1 MSNADLIGGFLSGAC
16 DATLAPDT
24 RDAAL
29 KCLADWTGVT
39 IAGGHEPVARAVARY
54 ADLDDAAAPLF
65 AIDAEPEKAALLNG
79 TAAHALDFDDTHIP
93 TDSHFSAVLWA
104 TLLAMTDPKFDN
116 GDRSLRAFIAGY
128 EVAAKLSGR
137 RMGFSLQFRWFHPS
151 GVLGRIASAAAGA
164 AFLALDADRAA
175 HAVALATT
183 QASGLRGTLGSMAK
197 PFQVGR
203 AAADGIVCATLARS
217 GFDASLD
224 LLEPDGGFARAF
236 VQDGSAQLAALD
248 TETLG
253 TDWAVLRTSFKPYAC
268 LHGIHPSIDA
278 ARDIAGQID
287 PAAVTAITAY
297 VAPGVKKVGH
307 FDDPKTPLEAK
318 FSVAFCVALALSG
331 READASGFTAD
342 TVKDPAIRRLTAMV
356 DVHPEEG
363 RKMLDSA
370 VEVTLADGRTLRGET
385 ALSLGHPGNPMDWL
399 DLGEKFMT
407 LTEPVLGDRAQPLLK
422 ALRDFDSPGAL
433 PEIARLLRS

>member
-1 MSNADLIGGFLSGAC
+1 MTNADLIGRFLAGAC
-16 DATLAPDT
+16 DGPLANEV
-24 RDAAL
+24 REAAL
-29 KCLADWTGVT
+29 KCLVDWTGVT
-39 IAGGHEPVARAVARY
+39 IAGGREPVARAVARY
-54 ADLDDAAAPLF
+54 ATSDDAAAPLF
-65 AIDAEPEKAALLNG
+65 STDADSEKAALLNG

-116 GDRSLRAFIAGY
+116 GDRMLRAFIAGY

-137 RMGFSLQFRWFHPS
+137 RMGFSLQFRWFHPT
-151 GVLGRIASAAAGA
+151 GVLGRIASAAAA
-164 AFLALDADRAA
+164 SAFLALDADRAA

-183 QASGLRGTLGSMAK
+183 QASGLRSALGSMAK

-217 GFDASLD
+217 GFDAALD

-236 VQDGSAQLAALD
+236 VQDGSARLATLD
-248 TETLG
+248 AETLG
-253 TDWAVLRTSFKPYAC
+253 TDWAVLKTSFKPYAC

-278 ARDIAGQID
+278 ARDIAGQVD
-287 PAAVTAITAY
+287 SAAITAITAY

-307 FDDPKTPLEAK
+307 FGNPKTPLEAK

-331 READASGFTAD
+331 REAGAADFASDTLAD
-342 TVKDPAIRRLTAMV
+342 PTLRRLTALV
-356 DVHPEEG
+356 DVRPEEG

-370 VEVTLADGRTLRGET
+370 VEVTMQDGRILRGAT
-385 ALSLGHPGNPMDWL
+385 ALSRGHPGNPMDWI
-399 DLGEKFMT
+399 DLGDKFLT
-407 LTEPVLGDRAQPLLK
+407 LTEPVLGNRAQPLLK
-422 ALRDFDSPGAL
+422 ALREFDSPGAL
-433 PEIARLLRS
+433 PEIARLLRP

>member
-1 MSNADLIGGFLSGAC
+1 MTNADLIGHFVSGAC
-16 DATLAPDT
+16 DGILADDA
-24 RDAAL
+24 RDAAI
-29 KCLADWTGVT
+29 KCLVDWTGVT
-39 IAGGHEPVARAVARY
+39 LAGSREPVTRAVARY
-54 ADLDDAAAPLF
+54 ANLDNAAAPLF
-65 AIDAEPEKAALLNG
+65 AKDAEPENAALLNG

-104 TLLAMTDPKFDN
+104 TLLAMTDPKVNN
-116 GDRSLRAFIAGY
+116 GDRMLRAFIAGY

-151 GVLGRIASAAAGA
+151 GVLGRIASAAAA
-164 AFLALDADRAA
+164 AAVLALDADRAA

-203 AAADGIVCATLARS
+203 AAADGIVCANLARS
-217 GFDASLD
+217 GFDAALD

-236 VQDGSAQLAALD
+236 VQDGSAQLATLD
-248 TETLG
+248 ADTLG
-253 TDWAVLRTSFKPYAC
+253 TDWAVLKTSFKPYAC

-278 ARDIAGQID
+278 AREIAGQID

-297 VAPGVKKVGH
+297 VAPGVKSVGH
-307 FDDPKTPLEAK
+307 FTDPKTPLEAK

-331 READASGFTAD
+331 REAGANGFTAA
-342 TVKDPAIRRLTAMV
+342 TVTDPTLQRLTALV

-370 VEVTLADGRTLRGET
+370 VEVTLQDGRILRGAT
-385 ALSLGHPGNPMDWL
+385 DLSLGHPGNPMDWI
-399 DLGEKFMT
+399 DLGEKFMS
-407 LTEPVLGDRAQPLLK
+407 LSEPILQDRAQPLLK
-422 ALRDFDSPGAL
+422 ALREFDSPGAL

>member
-1 MSNADLIGGFLSGAC
+1 MTNAHLIGSFLSGAC
-16 DATLAPDT
+16 DGAMAEDA

-29 KCLADWTGVT
+29 KCLVDWTGVT
-39 IAGGHEPVARAVARY
+39 IAGGREPVARAVARY
-54 ADLDDAAAPLF
+54 ANLDDAAAPLF
-65 AIDAEPEKAALLNG
+65 AIDAAPETAALLNG

-104 TLLAMTDPKFDN
+104 TLLAMTDPKFEN

-151 GVLGRIASAAAGA
+151 GVLGRIASSASAA
-164 AFLALDADRAA
+164 AFLALDVDRAA

-203 AAADGIVCATLARS
+203 AAADGIVCANLARS
-217 GFDASLD
+217 GFEASLD

-253 TDWAVLRTSFKPYAC
+253 TDWAVLKTSFKPYAC

-278 ARDIAGQID
+278 AREIAGQVD
-287 PAAVTAITAY
+287 PAAIAAITAY

-331 READASGFTAD
+331 REAGASSFTAD
-342 TVKDPAIRRLTAMV
+342 SVNDPTIRRLTAMV

-370 VEVTLADGRTLRGET
+370 VEVTLADGRILRGET

-399 DLGEKFMT
+399 DLAEKFMT
-407 LTEPVLGDRAQPLLK
+407 LTEPVLRDRARPLLK
-422 ALRDFDSPGAL
+422 ALREFDSPGAL

>member
-1 MSNADLIGGFLSGAC
+1 MTNADLIGGFLSGAS
-16 DATLAPDT
+16 DAVLASDT

-29 KCLADWTGVT
+29 KCLVDWTGVT
-39 IAGGHEPVARAVARY
+39 IAGGREPVARAVARY

-65 AIDAEPEKAALLNG
+65 AIDAEPEKAALING

-151 GVLGRIASAAAGA
+151 GVLGRIASAAAAA
-164 AFLALDADRAA
+164 AFLALDANRAA

-183 QASGLRGTLGSMAK
+183 QASGLRSALGSMAK

-203 AAADGIVCATLARS
+203 AAADGVVCANLARS

-248 TETLG
+248 AESLG
-253 TDWAVLRTSFKPYAC
+253 KDWAVLKTSFKPYAC

-278 ARDIAGQID
+278 ARAIPGQID
-287 PAAVTAITAY
+287 PASVTAITAY

-307 FDDPKTPLEAK
+307 FSDPKTPLEAK

-331 READASGFTAD
+331 RDAGASGFTAN
-342 TVKDPAIRRLTAMV
+342 TVNDPAIRRLTALV
-356 DVHPEEG
+356 DVRPEEG

-370 VEVTLADGRTLRGET
+370 VEVTLADGRILRGET
-385 ALSLGHPGNPMDWL
+385 ALSLGHPGNPMDWI

-422 ALRDFDSPGAL
+422 ALREFDLPGAL
-433 PEIARLLRS
+433 PEITRLLRS

>member
-1 MSNADLIGGFLSGAC
+1 MTNADLIGRFVSGAC
-16 DATLAPDT
+16 DGTLADDA
-24 RDAAL
+24 RDAAI
-29 KCLADWTGVT
+29 KCLVDWTGVT
-39 IAGGHEPVARAVARY
+39 IAGSREPVARAVARY
-54 ADLDDAAAPLF
+54 AGLDDAAAPLF
-65 AIDAEPEKAALLNG
+65 ANDAEPEKAALVNG

-116 GDRSLRAFIAGY
+116 GDRMLRAFIAGY

-151 GVLGRIASAAAGA
+151 GVLGRIAAAAAAA

-183 QASGLRGTLGSMAK
+183 QASGLRSSLGSMAK

-203 AAADGIVCATLARS
+203 AAADGVACAKLAQS
-217 GFDASLD
+217 GFDAALD

-236 VQDGSAQLAALD
+236 VQDGSAHLTALD
-248 TETLG
+248 ADTLG
-253 TDWAVLRTSFKPYAC
+253 TDWAVLKTSFKPYAC

-278 ARDIAGQID
+278 AREIAGQVD
-287 PAAVTAITAY
+287 PAAVTAITAH

-307 FDDPKTPLEAK
+307 FTDPKSPLEAK

-331 READASGFTAD
+331 REAGATDFTAD
-342 TVKDPAIRRLTAMV
+342 TVADPTLRRLTALA
-356 DVHPEEG
+356 DVRPEEG

-370 VEVTLADGRTLRGET
+370 VEVTLADGRILRGAT
-385 ALSLGHPGNPMDWL
+385 DLSLGHPGNPMDWT
-399 DLGEKFMT
+399 DLGEKFNT
-407 LTEPVLGDRAQPLLK
+407 LVEPVLHDRALPLLK
-422 ALRDFDSPGAL
+422 ALREFDSPGAF

>member
-1 MSNADLIGGFLSGAC
+1 MTNADLIGRFLSGAC
-16 DATLAPDT
+16 DGIPPDDA
-24 RDAAL
+24 RDAAI
-29 KCLADWTGVT
+29 KCLVDWTGVT
-39 IAGGHEPVARAVARY
+39 LAGSREPVTRAVARY
-54 ADLDDAAAPLF
+54 ANLDDAAPPLF
-65 AIDAEPEKAALLNG
+65 AKDAEPEKAALLNG

-104 TLLAMTDPKFDN
+104 TLLAMTDPKLDD
-116 GDRSLRAFIAGY
+116 GDRLLRAFIAGY

-151 GVLGRIASAAAGA
+151 GVLGRIASAAAAA

-183 QASGLRGTLGSMAK
+183 QASGLRSALGSMAK

-203 AAADGIVCATLARS
+203 AAADGITCAQLARS
-217 GFDASLD
+217 GFDAAPD
-224 LLEPDGGFARAF
+224 LLDPEGGFARAF
-236 VQDGSAQLAALD
+236 VQDGSAHLATLD
-248 TETLG
+248 ADTLG
-253 TDWAVLRTSFKPYAC
+253 ADWAVLKTSFKPYAC

-278 ARDIAGQID
+278 ARAIAAGID
-287 PAAVTAITAY
+287 PDAVTAITAY

-307 FDDPKTPLEAK
+307 FSDPKTPLEGK

-331 READASGFTAD
+331 RVAGATDFTAD
-342 TVKDPAIRRLTAMV
+342 TVKDPAIRRLTALV

-370 VEVTLADGRTLRGET
+370 VEVTLADGRVLRGET
-385 ALSLGHPGNPMDWL
+385 ALSLGHPGNPMDWVG
-399 DLGEKFMT
+399 LGEKFMT
-407 LTEPVLGDRAQPLLK
+407 LTEPVLHDHAQPLLT
-422 ALRDFDSPGAL
+422 ALREFDSPGAVA
-433 PEIARLLRS
+433 ETARLLRR

>member
-1 MSNADLIGGFLSGAC
+1 MTNADLIGGFLSGAC
-16 DATLAPDT
+16 DGILPGDA
-24 RDAAL
+24 REAAL
-29 KCLADWTGVT
+29 KCLVDWAGVT
-39 IAGGHEPVARAVARY
+39 IAGSREPVTRAVARY
-54 ADLDDAAAPLF
+54 AAMDDAATPLF
-65 AIDAEPEKAALLNG
+65 AIDADPEKAALLNG

-93 TDSHFSAVLWA
+93 TDSHFSAILWA
-104 TLLAMTDPKFDN
+104 TLLAMTDPKSDN

-151 GVLGRIASAAAGA
+151 GVLGRIASAAAAA

-203 AAADGIVCATLARS
+203 AAADGIICANLARS
-217 GFDASLD
+217 GFDAALD
-224 LLEPDGGFARAF
+224 LLEPDGGFARAY

-248 TETLG
+248 DETLG
-253 TDWAVLRTSFKPYAC
+253 TDWAVLKTSFKPYAC

-287 PAAVTAITAY
+287 PAAVTRVTAY

-331 READASGFTAD
+331 RNADAGDFAAD
-342 TVKDPAIRRLTAMV
+342 TMADPTLRRLTALV

-370 VEVTLADGRTLRGET
+370 VEVTLQDGRVLRGAT
-385 ALSLGHPGNPMDWL
+385 DLSRGHPGNPMDWV

-407 LTEPVLGDRAQPLLK
+407 LSEPILHDRTQPLLK
-422 ALRDFDSPGAL
+422 ALREFDSPGAL
-433 PEIARLLRS
+433 PEIARLLRP

>member
-1 MSNADLIGGFLSGAC
+1 MTNADLIGRFLAGAC
-16 DATLAPDT
+16 DGTIARDA

-29 KCLADWTGVT
+29 KCLVDWTGVT
-39 IAGGHEPVARAVARY
+39 IAGSREPVTRAVARY
-54 ADLDDAAAPLF
+54 ATLDDAAAPLF

-104 TLLAMTDPKFDN
+104 TLMAMTDPKFDN
-116 GDRSLRAFIAGY
+116 GDRMLRAFVAGY

-151 GVLGRIASAAAGA
+151 GVLGRMASAAAA
-164 AFLALDADRAA
+164 SAFLALDADRAA
-175 HAVALATT
+175 HAVALAMT

-203 AAADGIVCATLARS
+203 AAADGIVCTHLARS
-217 GFDASLD
+217 GFDAALD

-248 TETLG
+248 GETLG
-253 TDWAVLRTSFKPYAC
+253 TDWAVLKTSFKPYAC

-287 PAAVTAITAY
+287 PATITAITAY

-331 READASGFTAD
+331 REANAADFTAA
-342 TVKDPAIRRLTAMV
+342 TVNDPAIRRLTALV
-356 DVHPEEG
+356 DVRPEEG

-370 VEVTLADGRTLRGET
+370 VEVSLADGRTLRG
-385 ALSLGHPGNPMDWL
+385 AIDLSRGHPGNPMDWI

-407 LTEPVLGDRAQPLLK
+407 LAEPVLGTHAQPLLK
-422 ALRDFDSPGAL
+422 ALREFDSPGAL

>member
-1 MSNADLIGGFLSGAC
+1 MTNADLIGRFVSGAC
-16 DATLAPDT
+16 DGNVADDA
-24 RDAAL
+24 RDAAI
-29 KCLADWTGVT
+29 KCLVDWTGVT
-39 IAGGHEPVARAVARY
+39 IAGSREPVTRAVARY
-54 ADLDDAAAPLF
+54 AGLDDAATPLF
-65 AIDAEPEKAALLNG
+65 ANDAEPEKAALLNG

-104 TLLAMTDPKFDN
+104 TLLAMTETKFDN
-116 GDRSLRAFIAGY
+116 GDRLLRAFIAGY

-151 GVLGRIASAAAGA
+151 GVLGRIATAAAAA

-183 QASGLRGTLGSMAK
+183 QASGLRSSLGSMAK
-197 PFQVGR
+197 PFQIGR
-203 AAADGIVCATLARS
+203 AAADGIVCANLARS
-217 GFDASLD
+217 GFDAALD

-236 VQDGSAQLAALD
+236 VQDGSAQLAVLD
-248 TETLG
+248 ADTLG
-253 TDWAVLRTSFKPYAC
+253 TDWAVLKTSFKPYAC

-278 ARDIAGQID
+278 AREIAGEGD

-307 FDDPKTPLEAK
+307 FTDPKSPLEAK

-331 READASGFTAD
+331 REAGAADFTAD
-342 TVKDPAIRRLTAMV
+342 IVADPTLRRLTALV
-356 DVHPEEG
+356 DVRPEEG
-363 RKMLDSA
+363 RKMLDSE
-370 VEVTLADGRTLRGET
+370 VEVTLQDGQLLRGAT
-385 ALSLGHPGNPMDWL
+385 DLSRGHPGNPMDWA
-399 DLGEKFMT
+399 DLGEKFIT
-407 LTEPVLGDRAQPLLK
+407 LSEPVLHDRALPLLK
-422 ALRDFDSPGAL
+422 ALREFDSPGAL

>member
-1 MSNADLIGGFLSGAC
+1 MTNADLIGGFLSGAC
-16 DATLAPDT
+16 DGILPGDA
-24 RDAAL
+24 REAAL
-29 KCLADWTGVT
+29 KCLVDWTGVT
-39 IAGGHEPVARAVARY
+39 IAGSREPVTRAVARY
-54 ADLDDAAAPLF
+54 AAMDDAATPLF
-65 AIDAEPEKAALLNG
+65 AIDADPEKAALLNG

-93 TDSHFSAVLWA
+93 TDSHFSAILWA
-104 TLLAMTDPKFDN
+104 TLLAMTDPKSDN
-116 GDRSLRAFIAGY
+116 GDRSLCAFIAGY

-151 GVLGRIASAAAGA
+151 GVLGRIASAAAAA
-164 AFLALDADRAA
+164 AFLAIDADRAA
-175 HAVALATT
+175 QAVALATT

-203 AAADGIVCATLARS
+203 AAADGIVCANLARS
-217 GFDASLD
+217 GFDAALD
-224 LLEPDGGFARAF
+224 LLEPDGGFARAY

-248 TETLG
+248 SETLG
-253 TDWAVLRTSFKPYAC
+253 TDWAVLKTSFKPYAC

-287 PAAVTAITAY
+287 PAAVTRVTAY

-331 READASGFTAD
+331 RNADAGDFAAD
-342 TVKDPAIRRLTAMV
+342 TMADPTLRRLTALV

-370 VEVTLADGRTLRGET
+370 VEVTLQDGRVLRGAT
-385 ALSLGHPGNPMDWL
+385 DLSRGHPGNPMDWV

-407 LTEPVLGDRAQPLLK
+407 LSEPVLHDRAQPLLK
-422 ALRDFDSPGAL
+422 ALREFDSPGAL
-433 PEIARLLRS
+433 PEIARLLRP